1 MLCKHERAV
10 LLADGWF
17 CPDCGAHFTEKP
29 KKPKAEQSKE
39 PKKAEPKKVNKSTAK
54 K

>member
-1 MLCKHERAV
+1 MVCKHERVV

-17 CPDCGAHFTEKP
+17 CPDCGEHFSE
-29 KKPKAEQSKE
+29 KPKAEKPKE
-39 PKKAEPKKVNKSTAK
+39 PKKAEPKKANKSTTK

>member
-1 MLCKHERAV
+1 MCDHKNVV

-17 CPDCGAHFTEKP
+17 CPDCGEHFTEKP
-29 KKPKAEQSKE
+29 KAEKPKE
-39 PKKAEPKKVNKSTAK
+39 PKKAEPKKAKSTAK

>member
-1 MLCKHERAV
+1 MCDHKNVV

-17 CPDCGAHFTEKP
+17 CPDCGEHFDEKP
-29 KKPKAEQSKE
+29 KKPKAEKPKE
-39 PKKAEPKKVNKSTAK
+39 PKKAEPKKAKSTAK